1 MTVADRVRELV
12 LPLLADRALD
22 LYDVEMA
29 GPVLRVVVDRPGGLD
44 LDQLSD
50 ATRAVSRA
58 LDEADP
64 IAGAYTLEV
73 TSPGLERTLR
83 TPHHFARAVGETVKV
98 KMVAGAASATGERRV
113 AGELAA
119 ADDDGIVVRT
129 GLDDDGAPVE
139 RRLAYADIDR
149 ARTVFEWGSAAK
161 PGGPRP
167 RHAESG
173 PQRHQGTSN
182 EKKRDH
188 TS

>member
-1 MTVADRVRELV
+1 
-12 LPLLADRALD
+12 
-22 LYDVEMA
+22 
-29 GPVLRVVVDRPGGLD
+29 
-44 LDQLSD
+44 
-50 ATRAVSRA
+50 VS
-58 LDEADP
+58 
-64 IAGAYTLEV
+64 
-73 TSPGLERTLR
+73 SSS
-83 TPHHFARAVGETVKV
+83 ARSFFISSISAPSRSSARSL
-98 KMVAGAASATGERRV
+98 AGAASAAGERRV